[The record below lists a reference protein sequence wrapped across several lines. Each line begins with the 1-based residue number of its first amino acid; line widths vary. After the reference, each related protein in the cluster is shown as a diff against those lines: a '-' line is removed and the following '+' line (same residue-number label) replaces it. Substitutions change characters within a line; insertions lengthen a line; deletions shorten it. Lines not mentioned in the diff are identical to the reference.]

1 MKIALSVTAPGLDAE
16 IDPRFGR
23 CPYFIVADPDTMA
36 FEAIPNPSGF
46 GRRGGFRSPGN
57 SRYRR

>member
-23 CPYFIVADPDTMA
+23 CRYLTIADPETMKY
-36 FEAIPNPSGF
+36 ETMENSG
-46 GRRGGFRSPGN
+46 GAAPGGAGTADDCW
-57 SRYRR
+57 